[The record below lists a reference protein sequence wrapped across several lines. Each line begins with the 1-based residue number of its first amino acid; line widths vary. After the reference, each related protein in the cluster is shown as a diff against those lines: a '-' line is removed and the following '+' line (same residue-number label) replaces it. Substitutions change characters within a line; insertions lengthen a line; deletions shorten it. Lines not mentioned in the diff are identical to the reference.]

1 MAVSIQQTQLPYY
14 ADTTSVFFHLCGDR
28 PHTLLL
34 DSAEIQSK
42 NSLKSLLFAQSAVH
56 IFCHE
61 KTVTFQALT
70 ENGKAVLPLIE
81 QALLQLSPAPVCE
94 FLAESDRLQAEFP
107 IINDAL
113 DEDSKLKTTTIFDG
127 LRCVTKLFEDA
138 ESPIY
143 LGGLFSYDLIAQFI
157 PMENIHLKDDGLVC
171 PDFSFYLAEQLVFV
185 DHQQQQ
191 ATLNTFCFD
200 PTQAE
205 KLTQQAVEFSQKL
218 ASNSDKNLSLAI
230 TPVTSEV
237 TADLEDDA
245 FKDIVKRLKHHI
257 HIGDVF
263 QIVPSRR
270 FSLPCPNTLASY
282 RQLKINNPS
291 PYMFFMQGEE
301 FTLFGASPESAL
313 KYDQTNR
320 QLEIYPIAGSRPRG
334 FDAQGNI
341 DPELDSRLELE
352 LRLDQKELAEHLML
366 VDLARNDV
374 ARVCVSGSRR
384 VADLMQIDR
393 YSHIM
398 HLVSRVI
405 GTLRPDLDAL
415 HAYQACMNMGT
426 LTGAPKV
433 KAMQLI
439 YQFEQ
444 QKRHSYGGAVGYLT
458 SDGNLDTCIVIRS
471 AFIQNG
477 IAYVQAGCGEV
488 LDSDP
493 QLEADETRHK
503 ARAVL
508 KAIAQ
513 VNHSL

>member
-1 MAVSIQQTQLPYY
+1 MAVQTYQTQLPYY
-14 ADTTSVFFHLCGDR
+14 ADTTAVFHHLCSEQ

-42 NSLKSLLFAQSAVH
+42 NSVKSLVFVQSALH
-56 IFCHE
+56 ISCQGSQ
-61 KTVTFQALT
+61 VTFAALS
-70 ENGKAVLPLIE
+70 ENGKAVLPLVE
-81 QALLQLSPAPVCE
+81 QALAKLVPTPICKKSAD
-94 FLAESDRLQAEFP
+94 ANRLQANFP
-107 IINDAL
+107 TIDQAL
-113 DEDSKLKTTTIFDG
+113 DEDSRLKTTTIFDG
-127 LRCVTKLFEDA
+127 LRCVVKLFEQA
-138 ESPIY
+138 NSPVY
-143 LGGLFSYDLIAQFI
+143 LGGLFSYDLVAQFI
-157 PMENIHLKDDGLVC
+157 PMSDIELKDDGLVC
-171 PDFSFYLAEQLVFV
+171 PDFSFYLADQLIFI

-191 ATLNTFCFD
+191 ATLHTFCFT
-200 PTQAE
+200 PSEQAR
-205 KLTQQAVEFSQKL
+205 LQQQAVEFSQKL
-218 ASNSDKNLSLAI
+218 ANHLEQELILPIQPCEADVAVNL
-230 TPVTSEV
+230 
-237 TADLEDDA
+237 DDDA
-245 FKDIVKRLKHHI
+245 FKTIVEKLKYHI

-270 FSLPCPNTLASY
+270 FSLPCPNPLASY
-282 RQLKINNPS
+282 RQLKLNNPS
-291 PYMFFMQGEE
+291 PYMFFMQAEN

-313 KYDQTNR
+313 KYEQQSR

-334 FDAQGNI
+334 FDQHGNI
-341 DPELDSRLELE
+341 EPELDSRLELE

-374 ARVCVSGSRR
+374 ARVSVSGSRR
-384 VADLMQIDR
+384 VVDLMQIDR

-398 HLVSRVI
+398 HLVSRVV

-458 SDGNLDTCIVIRS
+458 SEGSLDTCIVIRS

-477 IAYVQAGCGEV
+477 IAHIQAGCGEV

-508 KAIAQ
+508 NAIAQ
-513 VNHSL
+513 VNRS